1 LYAGEYGGSQR
12 EHRGSTRS
20 TEGATREHGR
30 NDTGAVKSLFMKEV
44 DIVIIHGPPKD
55 IMNYTEFKQRL
66 NVQIFS
72 KLLLELDHDCTAL
85 SIFMRAETLK

>member
-1 LYAGEYGGSQR
+1 
-12 EHRGSTRS
+12 
-20 TEGATREHGR
+20 
-30 NDTGAVKSLFMKEV
+30 MKEV